1 MKLLILLFLILLVAC
16 SHEHDHTHDREHPL
30 IGHTHAHDHPL
41 MSHTHDDYHEH
52 DVPHHDHLNP
62 LGLPFTYITRVDPP
76 IDVPGVPPF
85 GFLKSRNHD
94 YKGLVTINFSGPPWN
109 LTLTNIDYPN
119 EDATPV
125 TGWGVKRGNYLN
137 RATVYTDCGDPEHTG
152 YIAFR
157 LEWDPGFADFYYQC
171 PEEEEE

>member
-1 MKLLILLFLILLVAC
+1 MKPLILLFLIPLCAC
-16 SHEHDHTHDREHPL
+16 SREHDHAHEHE
-30 IGHTHAHDHPL
+30 HPL

-76 IDVPGVPPF
+76 IEVPGFPPF
-85 GFLKSRNHD
+85 GYLKSRNHD
-94 YKGLVTINFSGPPWN
+94 YKGLVTINFSDPPWD

-125 TGWGVKRGNYLN
+125 TDWGVRREKYLN
-137 RATVYTDCGDPEHTG
+137 RATVYSDCSDPEHTG

-171 PEEEEE
+171 TEEEEE

>member
-1 MKLLILLFLILLVAC
+1 MKRLILLLLLPLCAC
-16 SHEHDHTHDREHPL
+16 SHEHPLTDHTHELPD
-30 IGHTHAHDHPL
+30 HTHEL
-41 MSHTHDDYHEH
+41 
-52 DVPHHDHLNP
+52 DVPHHDHLNS

-76 IDVPGVPPF
+76 IEVPGFPPF
-85 GFLKSRNHD
+85 GYLKSRNHD
-94 YKGLVTINFSGPPWN
+94 YKGLVTINFSGPPWS

-125 TGWGVKRGNYLN
+125 TDWGVRREKYLN
-137 RATVYTDCGDPEHTG
+137 RATVYMDCSDPEYTG
-152 YIAFR
+152 YNAFR

>member
-1 MKLLILLFLILLVAC
+1 MERLILLLILSLYAC
-16 SHEHDHTHDREHPL
+16 SHEHDHAHEHENL
-30 IGHTHAHDHPL
+30 L
-41 MSHTHDDYHEH
+41 MSRTHDDYHEH

-76 IDVPGVPPF
+76 IEVAGFPPF
-85 GFLKSRNHD
+85 GYLKSRNHD
-94 YKGLVTINFSGPPWN
+94 YKGSVTINFSGPPWN

-125 TGWGVKRGNYLN
+125 KGWGVRREKYLN